1 MEEQV
6 FDTEHFLY
14 TWPSDTDTAGS
25 KLPAIEHER
34 SEQTPSW

>member
-25 KLPAIEHER
+25 KLPNIER
-34 SEQTPSW
+34 EQRKQTLSW

>member
-14 TWPSDTDTAGS
+14 TWPSDIDTAAS
-25 KLPAIEHER
+25 KLPIIGC
-34 SEQTPSW
+34 EQREQILSW